1 MFKITVL
8 YKSDKK
14 IIIFFFTM
22 IEVSRISKRF
32 GHRLVLEDVS
42 FYVEKGEILGFLG
55 PNGAGKTTTMRI
67 LTGFLPPN
75 SGTVRIGGYDI
86 QKEPL
91 KVKRLLGYLPEHNP
105 LYTEM
110 TVRDYLFF
118 VAETKGV
125 ERPNRKTQVNETI
138 QRCGLRE
145 VASRLIGH
153 LSKGYRQRIGMAQA
167 LIGDPEVLILDEP
180 TIGLDPKQ
188 ILEIRQLIKELAGKK
203 TIILSTHILPEVSMT
218 CTRALIINKGRVV
231 AEDALDNLTYTRG
244 VSISV
249 RANPQSLLS
258 TLNSIDGVKRV
269 AIEDEKEGIVR
280 ASIETG
286 QEVRAKIAYKIIQN
300 GWELFEMT
308 PLRAS
313 LEESFVR
320 LVTEE
325 EGQ

>member
-1 MFKITVL
+1 
-8 YKSDKK
+8 
-14 IIIFFFTM
+14 M
-22 IEVSRISKRF
+22 IEVSHISKRF

-42 FYVEKGEILGFLG
+42 FYVEKGEILGFLGLGFLG

-91 KVKRLLGYLPEHNP
+91 KVKRLLGYLPEHLPEHNP

-125 ERPNRKTQVNETI
+125 ERSKRRFQVDETME
-138 QRCGLRE
+138 RCGLRE

-167 LIGDPEVLILDEP
+167 LIGDEVLILDEP

-231 AEDALDNLTYTRG
+231 AEDALDNLPY
-244 VSISV
+244 
-249 RANPQSLLS
+249 L
-258 TLNSIDGVKRV
+258 
-269 AIEDEKEGIVR
+269 
-280 ASIETG
+280 
-286 QEVRAKIAYKIIQN
+286 YK
-300 GWELFEMT
+300 GCKY
-308 PLRAS
+308 
-313 LEESFVR
+313 
-320 LVTEE
+320 
-325 EGQ
+325 